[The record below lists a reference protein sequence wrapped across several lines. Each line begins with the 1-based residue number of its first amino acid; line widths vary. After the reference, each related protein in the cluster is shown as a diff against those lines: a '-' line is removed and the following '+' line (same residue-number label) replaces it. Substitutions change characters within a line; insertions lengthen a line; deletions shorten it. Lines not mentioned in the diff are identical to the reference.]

1 MKSFI
6 DHFQNFILK
15 IPVFMIKMILRTIL
29 QNKVTNFRTY
39 CSVSKVDWSERSVYP
54 WFLPVQTRWL
64 DNDQYGHINNA
75 VYHAIFDSVINIY
88 LIRNLGLDISS
99 IAISPRGY
107 MATNSCS
114 FYGSAVYPQ
123 VYMAGFSVENVGK
136 SSG

>member
-1 MKSFI
+1 MNYSAV
-6 DHFQNFILK
+6 
-15 IPVFMIKMILRTIL
+15 P
-29 QNKVTNFRTY
+29 
-39 CSVSKVDWSERSVYP
+39 KVDWTEKSVYP

-64 DNDQYGHINNA
+64 DNDQYGHMNNA

-88 LIRNLGLDISS
+88 LIRNVGLDIRST
-99 IAISPRGY
+99 ALSPRGY
-107 MATNSCS
+107 MATNSCT